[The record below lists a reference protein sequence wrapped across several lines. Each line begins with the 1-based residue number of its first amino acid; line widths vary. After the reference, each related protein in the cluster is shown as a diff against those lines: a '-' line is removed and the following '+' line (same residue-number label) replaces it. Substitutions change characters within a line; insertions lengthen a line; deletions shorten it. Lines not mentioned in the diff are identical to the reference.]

1 MIFCSLDAFIKFN
14 DKMKSVVAT
23 SDLHYS
29 WIFIDL
35 DTIEGTFTRSFLS
48 NSIDDV
54 KTWARSIVK
63 YCKQLRAEYFMI
75 VDGKVKKASNQMMYE
90 LSTKILSGGN

>member
-1 MIFCSLDAFIKFN
+1 MIFDSLDAFIKFN

-35 DTIEGTFTRSFLS
+35 DTIEGTFIRSFLS

-54 KTWARSIVK
+54 KTWARGIVK
-63 YCKQLRAEYFMI
+63 YCKNIRAEYFMI

>member
-1 MIFCSLDAFIKFN
+1 MIFDSLDAFIKLN

-63 YCKQLRAEYFMI
+63 YCKNIRAEYFMI